1 MILSQERRQTVAT
14 RTDRIGINYTLS
26 FKTPFHCG
34 TGIREGLVDRTVV
47 KDGGGYLYIPG
58 STFKGMVRERCEQL
72 ARLFENLD
80 DDMLQRIADPHETK
94 LALLNGFSRVTTM
107 VTRIFG
113 SHIQPGHL
121 FFDDARQS
129 EKDLEEYNGDGEKG
143 RYKNLQLDR
152 YTQVRIN
159 RLTRTAVPGAL
170 YTSEFGLKDMQF
182 GGTITGWL
190 QCTPI
195 DEQPDSP
202 TYSLL
207 LLLAGLGMIDR
218 LGGNKSTGKGQ
229 CRCEI
234 TQVSISGKSYAKE
247 QWQSWFDQLEKLSF
261 YSTEAETLS
270 VQEGEV

>member
-1 MILSQERRQTVAT
+1 MVT
-14 RTDRIGINYTLS
+14 RIDRIRMDYTLS

-47 KDGGGYLYIPG
+47 KDGAGYLYIPG
-58 STFKGMVRERCEQL
+58 STFKGITRERCEQL
-72 ARLFENLD
+72 ARLFERLD
-80 DDMLQRIADPHETK
+80 DDMLQRIADPHEGRP
-94 LALLNGFSRVTTM
+94 ALLNGFSRVTTM

-113 SHIQPGHL
+113 SHILPGHL
-121 FFDDARQS
+121 FFEDARQG
-129 EKDLEEYNGDGEKG
+129 ENELEEYNGEGEDEKG

-170 YTSEFGLKDMQF
+170 YTNEFGLKDMKF
-182 GGTITGWL
+182 FGTITGWL
-190 QCTPI
+190 ECTPI
-195 DEQPDSP
+195 DEQPGAP

-207 LLLAGLGMIDR
+207 LLMAGLGMIDR

-229 CRCEI
+229 CQCEI
-234 TQVSISGKSYAKE
+234 TQVKIGDESYAKE
-247 QWQSWFDQLEKLSF
+247 QWQSWFDQLEKLSL

-270 VQEGEV
+270 IQEGEV